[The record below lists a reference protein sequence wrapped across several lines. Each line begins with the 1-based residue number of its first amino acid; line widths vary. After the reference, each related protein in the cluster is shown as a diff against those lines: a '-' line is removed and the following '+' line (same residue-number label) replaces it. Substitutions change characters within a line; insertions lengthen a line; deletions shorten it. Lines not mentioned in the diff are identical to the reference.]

1 MLKMQQVH
9 VVVYNYQKINDF
21 FIYLI
26 YERIVVQ
33 KKEGAKIQKI
43 YQGLSLIRFL
53 DFWEI
58 HFNSE

>member
-26 YERIVVQ
+26 YERIVEV
-33 KKEGAKIQKI
+33 E
-43 YQGLSLIRFL
+43 
-53 DFWEI
+53 
-58 HFNSE
+58 